1 MKKKH
6 LRPFAAFGIAYF
18 RPSPTGNPKKVRDYI
33 SHMNLFDDHFKNASL
48 VGHKIARGAK

>member
-18 RPSPTGNPKKVRDYI
+18 RPPPTGSMEKVNSYA
-33 SHMNLFDDHFKNASL
+33 SHRERFLKNFPSL
-48 VGHKIARGAK
+48 AGHKIARGAK